1 MLSDL
6 KVVATITAKPE
17 SVDAVRAGLA
27 ALAAESL
34 HEDGNVSYELFESGS
49 TPGTFVTIEVWQSE
63 DALDAHLQSAH
74 LQKALA
80 EFGDHLQ
87 SPPAIHPLRVVR

>member
-17 SVDAVRAGLA
+17 SVDVVRAGLA

-34 HEDGNVSYELFESGS
+34 HEEGNVSYELFESAS
-49 TPGTFVTIEVWQSE
+49 APGTFVTIEVWRSE
-63 DALDAHLQSAH
+63 DDLDAHMQTPH
-74 LQKALA
+74 LQKALS
-80 EFGDHLQ
+80 EFGEHLAA
-87 SPPAIHPLRVVR
+87 PPAIHPLRVVR

>member
-34 HEDGNVSYELFESGS
+34 HEDGNVSYELFESDS
-49 TPGTFVTIEVWQSE
+49 ERGTFVTIEVWQSE
-63 DALDAHLQSAH
+63 DDLAAHMQTPH

-80 EFGDHLQ
+80 EFAEHLAA
-87 SPPAIHPLRVVR
+87 PPAIHPLRVVH

>member
-27 ALAAESL
+27 ALAAETL

-49 TPGTFVTIEVWQSE
+49 EPGTFVTIEVWRSE
-63 DALDAHLQSAH
+63 DDLAAHMQSPH
-74 LQKALA
+74 LQKALG
-80 EFGDHLQ
+80 EFGEHLAA
-87 SPPAIHPLRVVR
+87 PPAIHPLRVIG